1 MIGAA
6 VILVLVIVA
15 NKMGW
20 IGQGE
25 VTQVSTEVAESRT
38 VNELVSASGK
48 IHPEVEVKLS
58 SEVSGEIVELNVKEG
73 DVVTKGQL
81 LCRIRPDILQSG
93 YDRAVASLQGQRAN
107 LAASEQQLI
116 QQEATFANIEST
128 YNRNKSL
135 FDQKVIS
142 VAEFEKFRADYL
154 SAQANLEAQRQNV
167 IATRYGINQSEAAVQ
182 EAGDNLSRTIIYA
195 PMDGVVSL
203 LQIELGERVVGTAQM
218 AGTEIMR
225 IANMESM
232 EVNVE
237 VNENDITRVRLGN
250 EAVIEVDAY
259 QSRQFKGL
267 VTEIASSST
276 TAAANVSSVDQ
287 VTNFNVKVRISPE
300 SYNDLLREENE
311 NPSPFRPGLSATV
324 EIYTQE
330 DNGLV
335 IPIQAVTTR
344 EDSDAKA
351 DSTAVEAEN
360 SARGTSGQAKM
371 KEYVFVFDN
380 GTVKQVEVTTGIQD
394 DMYIR
399 VLSGLEE
406 GQEVITRPF
415 NAISRTLKDGAKVEK
430 VSASQL

>member
-344 EDSDAKA
+344 EDSDSKA